1 MSRSDIIIG
10 KIQREGLL
18 SFHDFMEMALYYPDQ
33 GYYTSQREKLG
44 QSGDFYT
51 SAYLSSLFGEM
62 LAGQL
67 EEMWQRLGE
76 GPFTIVEYGAG
87 TGLLCRDILH
97 RLSANQELYD
107 HLQYYISEK
116 SDSMR
121 EKERQI
127 LPGKVRWINSINDIP
142 PVTGCVLSNEL
153 LDNFSVHQVLMLDE
167 LMEVFVG
174 YGKEGFNEQL
184 RPASEELKNYLRQLQ
199 VKLPRGYR
207 TEINLEAT
215 EWIRQISAAL
225 KKGFVLTIDYGC
237 PSSVLY
243 SKKEG
248 TLMCYHGHR
257 INNSPYDFSG
267 EQDITRHV
275 NFSALDYWGRLTGL
289 QCCGYATEKH
299 FLGSIKLCLGDQDP
313 LFPAYHVQVFIN
325 EHEDHQAR
333 VFPFFPIFGY
343 RDQLII
349 SHHLH
354 SPVTGQ
360 RNRHPVWIGSAKVEP
375 GQAWFLRL
383 PSANNIRELSAHR
396 KLWYYR

>member
-1 MSRSDIIIG
+1 MSLSDIIIG

-97 RLSANQELYD
+97 RLSANQQLYD
-107 HLQYYISEK
+107 HLQYYIIEK

-257 INNSPYDFSG
+257 INHSPYDFIG
-267 EQDITRHV
+267 EQDITSHV
-275 NFSALDYWGRLTGL
+275 NFSALDYWGRLNGL
-289 QCCGYATEKH
+289 ECCGYTTQTH
-299 FLGSIKLCLGDQDP
+299 FLQGLGIASHLQKIEAAGLQDVD
-313 LFPAYHVQVFIN
+313 PAIRQ
-325 EHEDHQAR
+325 QR
-333 VFPFFPIFGY
+333 LW
-343 RDQLII
+343 QLRTLLLDMGRKFKVLI
-349 SHHLH
+349 
-354 SPVTGQ
+354 Q
-360 RNRHPVWIGSAKVEP
+360 RKGLGKS
-375 GQAWFLRL
+375 FLSGMQFAQTL
-383 PSANNIRELSAHR
+383 G
-396 KLWYYR
+396 